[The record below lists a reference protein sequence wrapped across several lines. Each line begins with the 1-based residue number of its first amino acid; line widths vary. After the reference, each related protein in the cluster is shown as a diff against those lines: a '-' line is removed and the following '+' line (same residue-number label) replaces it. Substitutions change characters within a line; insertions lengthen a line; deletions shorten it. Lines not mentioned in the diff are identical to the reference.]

1 MEHTHEGRKEG
12 RINECAITKHF
23 EVMEHE
29 QSAKSWLKKCKFT
42 VKKCLMKFAEKCVLE
57 HQKRTIYKPK
67 MSGTQGWI
75 LTYFI
80 ILPIYLTLCV

>member
-1 MEHTHEGRKEG
+1 MSVPSLNILRLWNMNNRRKVG
-12 RINECAITKHF
+12 L
-23 EVMEHE
+23 
-29 QSAKSWLKKCKFT
+29 KSVNSLLKKCL
-42 VKKCLMKFAEKCVLE
+42 VEFAEKCVLE

>member
-1 MEHTHEGRKEG
+1 
-12 RINECAITKHF
+12 
-23 EVMEHE
+23 
-29 QSAKSWLKKCKFT
+29 
-42 VKKCLMKFAEKCVLE
+42 MKFAKKCVLE